1 MAYQIASS
9 TAYGRTVHHTFDSFQ
24 SAEAFAKSRYDIL
37 DYEKD
42 GLEDYDCA
50 DFITKKMEVYQI
62 EPER

>member
-9 TAYGRTVHHTFDSFQ
+9 TAYGRTVYHTFDSYQ
-24 SAEAFAKSRYDIL
+24 EAESFAKSRYDIL

-42 GLEDYDCA
+42 PRENYDAA

-62 EPER
+62 EPAR